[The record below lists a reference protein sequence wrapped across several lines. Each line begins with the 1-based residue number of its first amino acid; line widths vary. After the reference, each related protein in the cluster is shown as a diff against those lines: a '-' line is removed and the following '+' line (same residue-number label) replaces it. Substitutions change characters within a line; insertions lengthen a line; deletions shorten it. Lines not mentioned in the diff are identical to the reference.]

1 VTDDLKFSL
10 PGLFAKGASDEE
22 FVEDDDKGKKLT
34 RLVGGRFRPIYLI
47 TEGQLRR
54 IGRRNKKREQARGSR
69 LHNRKQRKAAFDAGT
84 RRAQLAILQGN
95 VEVTPDMRRNLTSAI
110 ERQHRELTR
119 EPRSSTSIQT
129 LGERR
134 ASRFSAGQP
143 RGKDLRDGVFEQYSH
158 LLPADYAGK
167 RASGRG

>member
-22 FVEDDDKGKKLT
+22 FVENDDKGKKLT
-34 RLVGGRFRPIYLI
+34 RFVGGRFRPVYLI
-47 TEGQLRR
+47 TEGQMRR

-119 EPRSSTSIQT
+119 EERSSTSIQR
-129 LGERR
+129 LSDRR
-134 ASRFSAGQP
+134 ALRFSFGTI
-143 RGKDLRDGVFEQYSH
+143 RGKDLRDDVFRQYEH
-158 LLPADYAGK
+158 LLPEDYTGK
-167 RASGRG
+167 RASDRG